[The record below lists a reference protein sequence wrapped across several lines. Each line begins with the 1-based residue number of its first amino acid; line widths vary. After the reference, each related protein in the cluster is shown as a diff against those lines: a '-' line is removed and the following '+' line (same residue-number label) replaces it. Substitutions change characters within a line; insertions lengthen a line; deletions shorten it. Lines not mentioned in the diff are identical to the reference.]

1 MNERGAEARVALVVV
16 DVQNDFCEGGSL
28 GVEGGGAVARSVSE
42 LVGFDRAGGHY
53 DVVVATKD
61 WHEDPGDHWAAPG
74 TVPDFV
80 ESWPIHCRA
89 GTEGASFHPDLEV
102 AVDEV
107 FLKGRESASYT
118 GFDGGAVGDAS
129 VRLGPWLRAKGVER
143 VDVVGIATD
152 HCVRATALD
161 AVAQGFETRVLL
173 AHCAG
178 VDADTTGE
186 AIAEL
191 IGAGVAVV

>member
-89 GTEGASFHPDLEV
+89 GTEGSSFHPDLEV

>member
-1 MNERGAEARVALVVV
+1 MNERGAVARVALVVV

-28 GVEGGGAVARSVSE
+28 GVEGGGVVARSVSE

>member
-89 GTEGASFHPDLEV
+89 GTEGSSFHPDLEV

-129 VRLGPWLRAKGVER
+129 VRLGSWLRAKGVER

>member
-16 DVQNDFCEGGSL
+16 DVQSDFCEGGSL

>member
-1 MNERGAEARVALVVV
+1 VNERGAEARVALVVV

-89 GTEGASFHPDLEV
+89 GTEGSSFHPDLEV

-129 VRLGPWLRAKGVER
+129 VRLGSWLRAKGVER

>member
-28 GVEGGGAVARSVSE
+28 GVEGGGAVARSGSE

-89 GTEGASFHPDLEV
+89 GTEGSSFHPDLEV

>member
-28 GVEGGGAVARSVSE
+28 GVEGGGVVARSVSE

>member
-129 VRLGPWLRAKGVER
+129 VRLGSWLRAKGVER

>member
-186 AIAEL
+186 AIDEL